1 LKICLT
7 RADYVRTFVEFA
19 LHNPQL
25 YDLLQSRPHATM
37 KEKPSLQAAVH
48 IVLTEALRLFSE
60 SRRGSTENRRVVS
73 KVLILLHG
81 GIAMHRSG
89 ILDVDDGAALIAELQ
104 AMIDGD

>member
-19 LHNPQL
+19 LHNPRL